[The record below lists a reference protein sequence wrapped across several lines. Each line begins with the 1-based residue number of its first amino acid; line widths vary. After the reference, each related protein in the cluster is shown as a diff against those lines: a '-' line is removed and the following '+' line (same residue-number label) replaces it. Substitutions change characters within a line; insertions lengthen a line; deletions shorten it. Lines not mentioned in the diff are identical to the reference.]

1 MCLSTKH
8 SLRGFDFL
16 VVKSGAQQDHYP
28 EESVV
33 ALRPAKASN
42 KNIAKSEIIIK
53 DVCLL
58 PSSCWEEV
66 SRRHI
71 KQDLI
76 NRNLFIEVWSL
87 DKCWSEQQL
96 RLDLLN
102 LFKSHLSGTTE

>member
-8 SLRGFDFL
+8 SLRGVDFL

-42 KNIAKSEIIIK
+42 KSIAKSEIIIK

-76 NRNLFIEVWSL
+76 NRNLFIDAWSL
-87 DKCWSEQQL
+87 DKC
-96 RLDLLN
+96 
-102 LFKSHLSGTTE
+102 

>member
-1 MCLSTKH
+1 MCLSTKN

-28 EESVV
+28 EESISGRFVPYTT
-33 ALRPAKASN
+33 AAKASN
-42 KNIAKSEIIIK
+42 KSKPKSQIMIK

-66 SRRHI
+66 PRRHI

-76 NRNLFIEVWSL
+76 NRNLFINAW
-87 DKCWSEQQL
+87 
-96 RLDLLN
+96 
-102 LFKSHLSGTTE
+102 